1 MITEAKS
8 EQFLSNSMSELDSID
23 QFPNAIDHEPDS
35 CSKKCFSNEG
45 DNASLEN
52 MTFSIDITNPKNC
65 KSKLLR
71 KIDEFKM
78 NNPHIIYEEL
88 KNNDHMAQNHGINQ
102 ILNTTYASIKNFCIN
117 KQSLHVIMKKEEKKH
132 SILMKKLEN
141 TMNSSLKAAISS
153 ALHSNFLFHSLAEI
167 QKNVLLDNFSCF
179 SVETANTILQEGEI
193 TEYIYFIEKGSVA
206 KLIKGKV
213 LSQICKNNIIGSEM
227 ILSINQMTCS
237 YIALES
243 CILWG
248 IRCRV
253 LAKIMLAMNEEKYSE
268 NRKFLEPLPF
278 FSSLSERQ
286 KDELSY
292 NMNDVEYVKW
302 KTIISE
308 QDDVQNFFIIKEGC
322 VLVTQK
328 NNFLYYLNKGDSFGD
343 NFFMKSKR
351 NFTVKVESNCVNC
364 LCINK
369 KKFRKILGK
378 DSNNLI
384 INSNIRMMLKKSF
397 FFSKLFPLILEKI
410 FKEIS
415 VLCYASNTNVQMQN
429 DQKEIQ
435 LCFIIDGALICFDD
449 KNVFNPGLIIGEELF
464 LDESYQM
471 PLELKTTQDSVLGFI
486 TKSQI
491 EKITGMSGINSFKKH
506 LERKNRVNSTVIEP
520 KKKLEIDSAKVFIIK
535 EIGEGVSGLVF
546 LVSYE
551 LKYYALKIISKG
563 WIIENKLENYI
574 RNEKKIHEKITFPLV
589 TSLVTTWK
597 DDISVYFLM
606 EYIQGKEL
614 FEIYHD
620 KGVLE
625 VSEIIY
631 LAASL
636 ILTLEYLHMKGI
648 IHRDLKPEN
657 IIIDEN
663 GCIKVCDLGFG
674 KILISNS
681 ERSYTIVGTHN
692 YMSPEMIMGKGYSF
706 LVDYWSLGV
715 LLYEAF
721 YARLPF
727 ADGFEDPYL
736 ICEEIIK
743 KKVVFPKEIRNK
755 NTKNLIQQLL
765 SKSPEIRLGQGG
777 VDGLK
782 ALRMFE
788 SVNWEGVLDNTME
801 SPFKMFMNFTAKNF
815 KNTEKSIS
823 LAEVMEN
830 QDVKGLKE
838 MTMKLNMES
847 DFPDWDTI
855 F

>member
-8 EQFLSNSMSELDSID
+8 EQFLSNSMSDLDKIG
-23 QFPNAIDHEPDS
+23 QIPNALECEQESP
-35 CSKKCFSNEG
+35 SKNCLTSEG
-45 DNASLEN
+45 GDKTSMDN
-52 MTFSIDITNPKNC
+52 MTFSIDITNPNNC
-65 KSKLLR
+65 KSKLLK
-71 KIDEFKM
+71 KIDEFKL
-78 NNPHIIYEEL
+78 NNLPEEH
-88 KNNDHMAQNHGINQ
+88 KNNDHMTYSHGIKE
-102 ILNTTYASIKNFCIN
+102 ILKPKESNGVKNFSIN
-117 KQSLHVIMKKEEKKH
+117 KQTLHLILKKEEKKQ
-132 SILMKKLEN
+132 SILMKKLEKTIN
-141 TMNSSLKAAISS
+141 PNIKAAIYY
-153 ALHSNFLFHSLAEI
+153 ALNSHFLFHSLTES
-167 QKNVLLDNFSCF
+167 QKNVLIEHFSCF

-193 TEYIYFIEKGSVA
+193 TECIYFIEKGSVA

-213 LSQICKNNIIGSEM
+213 LYKISKNNIIGSEM

-248 IRCRV
+248 IRSKI
-253 LAKIMLAMNEEKYSE
+253 LAQIMLSMNEEKYNE

-278 FSSLSERQ
+278 FSSLSETQ

-292 NMNDVEYVKW
+292 NMDDLMYVKW

-308 QDDVQNFFIIKEGC
+308 QDDVEKFFIIKEGC

-343 NFFMKSKR
+343 NFFMKTKR
-351 NFTVKVESNCVNC
+351 NFTVKVESNYVNC

-369 KKFRKILGK
+369 KKFQRILGK
-378 DSNNLI
+378 NSENLI
-384 INSNIRMMLKKSF
+384 INGNIRMMLKKSF
-397 FFSKLFPLILEKI
+397 FFSKLSPLILEKI

-415 VLCYASNTNVQMQN
+415 VLCYDSNTNVQIQN

-435 LCFIIDGALICFDD
+435 LCFIADGTLISYENE
-449 KNVFNPGLIIGEELF
+449 NVFNPGLIIGEELF

-491 EKITGMSGINSFKKH
+491 EKITGMKGIKNFKKH
-506 LERKNRVNSTVIEP
+506 LERKNRVNSTIITE
-520 KKKLEIDSAKVFIIK
+520 KKKLEIDVSKVFIIK

-546 LVSYE
+546 LVRYE
-551 LKYYALKIISKG
+551 YKYYALKIISKG

-574 RNEKKIHEKITFPLV
+574 RNEKKIHQKIVFPLV

-597 DDISVYFLM
+597 DDISVYFMM

-657 IIIDEN
+657 IIIDEK

-721 YARLPF
+721 YGKLPF
-727 ADGFEDPYL
+727 ADNIEDPYL

-743 KKVVFPKEIRNK
+743 TKLVFPKEIRNK
-755 NTKNLIQQLL
+755 NVKNLIHQLM
-765 SKSPEIRLGQGG
+765 SKSPEIRLGGGG

-782 ALRMFE
+782 ALGMFE
-788 SVNWEGVLDNTME
+788 TVNWEGVLDNTME

-815 KNTEKSIS
+815 NYKQESIS
-823 LAEVMEN
+823 LAEVMDN

-838 MTMKLNMES
+838 MTMKLNRES